1 MTDMMIYHWI
11 GNKGHAVVCCAPLH
25 HLRLLHAVLAI
36 TLCFTSFICFASS
49 DKNTL
54 FREAKLALAAA
65 NSANAN
71 ILAPKG
77 YSEGSKYFQRAE
89 VLFAKQRALSKIQKE
104 LANAQVAL
112 NQASKHAELAQL
124 TLAAPLKARSDA
136 KSVDAQRL
144 AGDIWREAEKALLE
158 AATRLEGGNLKRAKR
173 LSSDAEQHYR
183 TAELTAIKASYLQ
196 DARQLINKAND
207 EKVYRY
213 TPKTLQKAEELLALA
228 EKELTENR
236 YDIDYPRTL
245 AKQARYEAKHAL
257 ALSELVKALDRSTIT
272 PEEFLLKLE
281 APLISISNALD
292 MIASFDEGFDTV
304 ADDLVSNIES
314 LRADAYELGERRKEL
329 ARLENEMASL
339 EQRMGIQSQ
348 RVAEQEAQKESLRKL
363 NDLFNRDEASVLTE
377 GRNIL
382 IRAVGL
388 TFSPGS
394 AQINSQ
400 NFALLQKL
408 KTAIALYPRYTLL
421 IEGHTDS
428 FGSNSANLNLSF
440 ARAESVKA
448 YLRANIDSAKT
459 IEAIGYGETH
469 PIANNETQEGRT
481 RNRRIDFVLRP
492 PL

>member
-1 MTDMMIYHWI
+1 MP
-11 GNKGHAVVCCAPLH
+11 NKDHSAKYKKSAQ
-25 HLRLLHAVLAI
+25 A
-36 TLCFTSFICFASS
+36 TLN
-49 DKNTL
+49 K
-54 FREAKLALAAA
+54 
-65 NSANAN
+65 
-71 ILAPKG
+71 
-77 YSEGSKYFQRAE
+77 
-89 VLFAKQRALSKIQKE
+89 
-104 LANAQVAL
+104 
-112 NQASKHAELAQL
+112 ASKHAELAQI
-124 TLAAPLKARSDA
+124 TFAASLKARNDA
-136 KSVDAQRL
+136 KGVDAQRL
-144 AGDIWREAEKALLE
+144 AGEAWREAEKALLD
-158 AATRLEGGNLKRAKR
+158 AATRLEDGNLKRAKR
-173 LSSDAEQHYR
+173 LSNDAEQSYR
-183 TAELTAIKASYLQ
+183 TAELSAIKASYLS
-196 DARQLINKAND
+196 DARQLIQKAND
-207 EKVYRY
+207 EKVARY
-213 TPKTLQKAEELLALA
+213 TPKTLLKAKEILALA

-236 YDIDYPRTL
+236 YDIDYPRSL
-245 AKQARYEAKHAL
+245 AKQAHYEAKHAL
-257 ALSELVKALDRSTIT
+257 ALAGLVKKLDRGKIT
-272 PEEFLLKLE
+272 TEEFLLKLE
-281 APLISISNALD
+281 APLINISNALD
-292 MIASFDEGFDTV
+292 MVASFDQGFDGM

-339 EQRMGIQSQ
+339 ERRMGVQSQ
-348 RVAEQEAQKESLRKL
+348 RLAEQQAQKENLRKV
-363 NDLFNRDEASVLTE
+363 DELFSRDEAAVLTE

-388 TFSPGS
+388 NFSPGS

-428 FGSNSANLNLSF
+428 FGSDSANLNLSF